1 MTKMKYAILALSALT
16 LAACGGGGSSAASGL
31 TECTISFESNGG
43 SSVSA
48 IKVEYG
54 KTASKPADPTR
65 SGYTF
70 DGWFADSYLKVS
82 FDWTQ
87 SITADW
93 TLYAGWTGGAP
104 STSSEDSS
112 EPATSSE
119 SIPAESSDTSIE
131 PSGSL
136 TLYFK
141 DVEWWAKDGARS
153 GIYLWNGANKNA
165 DWPGEAMESL
175 GNGMW
180 KYTIADVS
188 TYTNLIFTRI
198 GATDLSDWG
207 AKTADL
213 AIADIDPAKP
223 LYDISASTTPTWGD
237 PGVPGTWTAYNA

>member
-119 SIPAESSDTSIE
+119 SSPEATSEGTSTPSSSKIYTCTGLPAWITDDGCVI
-131 PSGSL
+131 
-136 TLYFK
+136 FA
-141 DVEWWAKDGARS
+141 WAWGGDAG
-153 GIYLWNGANKNA
+153 NGA
-165 DWPGEAMESL
+165 WYTLTYGEGEKPTEASFDA
-175 GNGMW
+175 G
-180 KYTIADVS
+180 S
-188 TYTNLIFTRI
+188 Q
-198 GATDLSDWG
+198 DLTG
-207 AKTADL
+207 FLL
-213 AIADIDPAKP
+213 ARCAAGT
-223 LYDISASTTPTWGD
+223 TTPDWEIKTNE
-237 PGVPGTWTAYNA
+237 PGRVYNQTENIDCTDGVYSYACASWKEYK